1 MTEKGKIQNKIRDRE
16 GGIFMRRSVFLLFL
30 IGCLVLAASL
40 FVMAGEDDA
49 SAADAGEPSLGLPSA
64 NMDVENLVPLSIVE
78 EIALWKAKEL
88 WGQVTP
94 EEPIACCDED
104 GDIVAYMWPFRIG
117 KEPFPSYEQIMQGVR
132 KGRRLLKTVLITSFN
147 RESVGEQGAGA
158 PGLERRHRGTNAATP
173 YPSESN
179 LSGGSAP
186 RPPAELEAPSFQEA
200 FKMARKKELGIG
212 EYGTIYVSARY
223 DRYPIPLYSHY
234 LCPYYTMGD
243 LAQEKAKKILGAS
256 PSLDRYYFL
265 GRRGQ
270 YFEFV
275 SGESKV
281 SIHAYSLEI
290 KPIKPVGRAGPT
302 DEQLEDMWQDWIKI
316 TERVNTG
323 KGGE

>member
-1 MTEKGKIQNKIRDRE
+1 MK
-16 GGIFMRRSVFLLFL
+16 RSAFVLFL

-40 FVMAGEDDA
+40 FVMAWEDDA

-78 EIALWKAKEL
+78 EIALWKAKNL

-94 EEPIACCDED
+94 GEPIACCDEE
-104 GDIVAYMWPFRIG
+104 GDIVAYMWPFGIG
-117 KEPFPSYEQIMQGVR
+117 KEPFPNYEQIMQGVR
-132 KGRRLLKTVLITSFN
+132 EGRRLVKAVHITSFN
-147 RESVGEQGAGA
+147 RESAGEQGAGS
-158 PGLERRHRGTNAATP
+158 PDLERRHRETDVPTP
-173 YPSESN
+173 YPSESD
-179 LSGGSAP
+179 LSGGTVP

-243 LAQEKAKKILGAS
+243 LAQEKANKILGTS
-256 PSLDRYYFL
+256 TSLNRYYFL

-281 SIHAYSLEI
+281 SIHAYSLEV
-290 KPIKPVGRAGPT
+290 KPIKPVGRAEAT
-302 DEQLEDMWQDWIKI
+302 DEQLEDMWQDWIRI
-316 TERVNTG
+316 TERVNMG
-323 KGGE
+323 KGG